1 MGMKRIPGGGRN
13 HKNDSRTQ
21 AGLGLGLQK
30 YWSFFKMRLMAGLQY
45 RAAALAGMSTQ
56 FVWGTM
62 EILLYRAFWLEH
74 PERFPMGMEALSAY
88 IWLQQAFLTL
98 FAMWQWEYEI
108 LESVKTGAVSY
119 ELLRPTDVYG
129 MWLART
135 VANRLARASLRMV
148 PVLLVASL
156 IPAPYGLRLRVSPA
170 VFGAFLLS
178 MALMVLVVCAY
189 SLLVYALTFYLTD
202 PNGIMVLSVAAADLL
217 GGAIV
222 PLPFLPGWLRK
233 FAQLTPFGSMQNV
246 PLRIFSGD
254 ITPHEIPAVTGLQ
267 VFWIAALL
275 CAGYLLTKNGLRRT
289 VILGG

>member
-1 MGMKRIPGGGRN
+1 MG
-13 HKNDSRTQ
+13 
-21 AGLGLGLQK
+21 K

-56 FVWGTM
+56 LVWGAM

-74 PERFPMGMEALSAY
+74 PERFPMGMEALATY

-98 FAMWQWEYEI
+98 FAMWNWESDI
-108 LESVKTGAVSY
+108 LESVKTGSVSY
-119 ELLRPTDVYG
+119 ELLRPADIYG
-129 MWLART
+129 MWMARS
-135 VANRLARASLRMV
+135 VANRLARASLRMI
-148 PVLLVASL
+148 PVILVGIL

-170 VFGAFLLS
+170 VFGLFLLS
-178 MALMVLVVCAY
+178 AVLMVLVVCAY

-222 PLPFLPGWLRK
+222 PLPFLPESLRR
-233 FAQLTPFGSMQNV
+233 FAELTPFASMQNV

-254 ITPHEIPAVTGLQ
+254 ITIAEIPGVMGMQ
-267 VFWIAALL
+267 VFWIVVLIGL
-275 CAGYLLTKNGLRRT
+275 GYLLTNNGLRRA
-289 VILGG
+289 VIMGG

>member
-1 MGMKRIPGGGRN
+1 MR
-13 HKNDSRTQ
+13 
-21 AGLGLGLQK
+21 K

-62 EILLYRAFWLEH
+62 EILLYRAFWMEA
-74 PERFPMGMEALSAY
+74 PERFPMGMEALASY

-98 FAMWQWEYEI
+98 FALWNWENDI
-108 LESVKTGAVSY
+108 LESVKTGSVSY
-119 ELLRPTDVYG
+119 ELLRPTDLYS
-129 MWLART
+129 MWMARSI
-135 VANRLARASLRMV
+135 ANRLARASLRMI
-148 PVLLVASL
+148 PVVVVSAL

-170 VFGAFLLS
+170 VFGLFLAS

-217 GGAIV
+217 GGAV
-222 PLPFLPGWLRK
+222 APLPFLPDGLRR
-233 FAQLTPFGSMQNV
+233 FAELTPFGSMQNV

-254 ITPHEIPAVTGLQ
+254 IPLPEIPAAMSLQ
-267 VFWIAALL
+267 VFWVIVLIG
-275 CAGYLLTKNGLRRT
+275 AGYLLTRNGLRRA

>member
-1 MGMKRIPGGGRN
+1 MK
-13 HKNDSRTQ
+13 
-21 AGLGLGLQK
+21 K

-74 PERFPMGMEALSAY
+74 PERFPMGMEALSSY

-98 FAMWQWEYEI
+98 FAMWNWEHDI
-108 LESVKTGAVSY
+108 LESVRTGSVSY
-119 ELLRPTDVYG
+119 ELLRPTDLYS
-129 MWLART
+129 MWMARS
-135 VANRLARASLRMV
+135 VANRLARAALRML
-148 PVLLVASL
+148 PVIVVASL

-170 VFGAFLLS
+170 VFGLFVLS

-217 GGAIV
+217 GGAVV
-222 PLPFLPGWLRK
+222 PLPFLPDGFRQ
-233 FAQLTPFGSMQNV
+233 FAELTPFASMQNV

-254 ITPHEIPAVTGLQ
+254 IPPAEIPGAMGLQ
-267 VFWIAALL
+267 AFWVLALIV
-275 CAGYLLTKNGLRRT
+275 AGYLLTRRGLRRA

>member
-1 MGMKRIPGGGRN
+1 MK
-13 HKNDSRTQ
+13 
-21 AGLGLGLQK
+21 K

-74 PERFPMGMEALSAY
+74 PERFPMGIEALSAY

-98 FAMWQWEYEI
+98 FALWNWDFDI

-119 ELLRPTDVYG
+119 ELLRPADLYS
-129 MWLART
+129 MWM
-135 VANRLARASLRMV
+135 ARAMGTRLSRAALRMF
-148 PVLLVASL
+148 PVIVVSILL
-156 IPAPYGLRLRVSPA
+156 PAPYGLRLRISPA
-170 VFGAFLLS
+170 VFGLFLLS
-178 MALMVLVVCAY
+178 MALMLLVVCAY

-202 PNGIMVLSVAAADLL
+202 PNGIMVLSVSTADLL

-222 PLPFLPGWLRK
+222 PLPFMPDGLRK
-233 FAQLTPFGSMQNV
+233 FAELTPFASMQNV
-246 PLRIFSGD
+246 PLRIFNGD
-254 ITPHEIPAVTGLQ
+254 IPMAEIPGVMGLQ
-267 VFWIAALL
+267 VFWIVVLIS
-275 CAGYLLTKNGLRRT
+275 AGVLLTRNGLRRA

>member
-1 MGMKRIPGGGRN
+1 MG
-13 HKNDSRTQ
+13 
-21 AGLGLGLQK
+21 K

-62 EILLYRAFWLEH
+62 EILLYRAFWLEA
-74 PERFPMGMEALSAY
+74 PERFPMGMEALASY

-98 FAMWQWEYEI
+98 FAMWNWEFDI
-108 LESVKTGAVSY
+108 LQSVKTGSVSY
-119 ELLRPTDVYG
+119 ELLRPADIYS
-129 MWLART
+129 MWMARSI
-135 VANRLARASLRMV
+135 ANRLARASLRMV
-148 PVLLVASL
+148 PVILVSSL
-156 IPAPYGLRLRVSPA
+156 IPAPYGLRLRISPG
-170 VFGAFLLS
+170 VFGLFLLS
-178 MALMVLVVCAY
+178 AVLMVLVVCAY

-222 PLPFLPGWLRK
+222 PLPFLPEGLRK
-233 FAQLTPFGSMQNV
+233 IAELTPFASMQNV

-254 ITPHEIPAVTGLQ
+254 IPLSEIPGVMGLQ
-267 VFWIAALL
+267 AFWAAALIL
-275 CAGYLLTKNGLRRT
+275 AGYLLTRNGLRRA